1 MNNLGYFKKVIL
13 NYDNGVIS
21 GVTSTE
27 LGFDLARVPVV
38 GDTVVYLGR
47 RYEVWQVVMDI
58 DDREIR
64 VRMKHIP

>member
-1 MNNLGYFKKVIL
+1 MNTLGYFKRVIL
-13 NYDNGVIS
+13 SYDDGR
-21 GVTSTE
+21 GPTSTE

-64 VRMKHIP
+64 VRMKHLS